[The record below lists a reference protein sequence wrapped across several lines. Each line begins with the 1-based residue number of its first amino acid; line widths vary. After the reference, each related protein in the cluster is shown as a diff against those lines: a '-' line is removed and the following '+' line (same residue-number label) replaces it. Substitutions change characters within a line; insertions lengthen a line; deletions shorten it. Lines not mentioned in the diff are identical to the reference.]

1 MLSAKEVKVCY
12 LFKTGGCPYIVPK
25 KPDYLI
31 AGIKDG
37 KIKIGY
43 NQCGKNQFCGFYPI
57 YGMEEF
63 FADYIVIDTI
73 HNGNKNAKVVAS
85 NPVKKFLLQ
94 KRSHKCKNTGIILT
108 F

>member
-1 MLSAKEVKVCY
+1 MLSPKEVKVCY
-12 LFKTGGCPYIVPK
+12 LFETGECPYIVPK
-25 KPDYLI
+25 KPSYLI

-63 FADYIVIDTI
+63 FADYTVIDTI
-73 HNGNKNAKVVAS
+73 CEENL
-85 NPVKKFLLQ
+85 KFAY
-94 KRSHKCKNTGIILT
+94 RS
-108 F
+108 